1 MKLFKSI
8 VLTLFGLL
16 ILTTSCKNQK
26 TYAERLSDER
36 KAIDL
41 FIAKNNLQVLK
52 NFPAD
57 GEFGDSDFYK
67 DPYSGVYFNIV
78 EYGDTTVKPQ
88 WREYVYIRF
97 KGLSYFSTSDTIK
110 YTNHQSTFPEQLE
123 YVGPVNSTT
132 QAAYA
137 TAGWA
142 VPLSYVGHKGK
153 VKMIIPFSMG
163 SSYDKSQ
170 YTPTYYD
177 QIEYRLGSQW

>member
-26 TYAERLSDER
+26 TYAERLRDER

-52 NFPAD
+52 NFPSNGKFNAT
-57 GEFGDSDFYK
+57 DFYK
-67 DPYSGVYFNIV
+67 DPNTGVYFNII

-88 WREYVYIRF
+88 WREKISIRF
-97 KGLSYFSTSDTIK
+97 KGLSYFSTEDTIK

-123 YVGPVNSTT
+123 YVGPVSTMT
-132 QAAYA
+132 KDSYA

-153 VKMIIPFSMG
+153 VKMIIPFQMG
-163 SSYDKSQ
+163 STYDRNNS
-170 YTPTYYD
+170 TPTYYD
-177 QIEYRLGSQW
+177 QIEYRFESQW